1 MHKIVGEANRFKAG
15 LIPEKACKANGRTS
29 SVRVPVRGRGLG
41 YLWHNRAYTAIAAR
55 VRPEVRSETKV
66 VMPAMTGPV
75 VPIPNFAELR
85 RDPPARPERAKGRT
99 RGQRRQPARRSATA

>member
-1 MHKIVGEANRFKAG
+1 MPSRMLFTLRCWREFHRRAARRRRERHNMHKIVGEANRFKAG

-75 VPIPNFAELR
+75 V
-85 RDPPARPERAKGRT
+85 
-99 RGQRRQPARRSATA
+99 